1 MADNPPQVPNMKQCL
16 HPHQISLPEPPSAVQ
31 RCNRALALIATLALL
46 LALAG
51 IACSESNAK
60 IAFTSDRDGSE
71 ELYIMNADGSDVTR
85 LTDTGGHISYDHRWS
100 PDGRRIAFASD
111 QSGNYEIYVM
121 NADGSGLTQLTH
133 SDRDDYNLAWS
144 PDGQR
149 IAFVSHR
156 PADLVLP
163 GALSR
168 MRIYGSDSA
177 QMLGNF
183 DICLV
188 NSDGSG
194 LTRLTDDAG
203 NDFNPSWSPDGQS
216 IVFISDRDG
225 DSDIYTVD
233 SDGSG
238 LTRLTHSREREMFP
252 SWSPDDQHI
261 IFFTWPSDTGL
272 MIMHMMNPDG
282 SGRTKLIHQDVEIDS
297 LHSFPVMSPDRLRV
311 ERVVS
316 FADPNGDDEYEIY
329 IMNPDGSG
337 LTQLAVADDYQGPRD
352 EHPILFSASIYVRGG
367 WDGNDEIYI
376 MNPDGSGLVRLTD
389 NTSRDFAPHLA
400 PTP

>member
-60 IAFTSDRDGSE
+60 IVFISDRDGSE

-163 GALSR
+163 GAFSR

-183 DICLV
+183 DIYLV

-194 LTRLTDDAG
+194 LTQLTDDAG

-225 DSDIYTVD
+225 DSDIYVMNSEG
-233 SDGSG
+233 SD
-238 LTRLTHSREREMFP
+238 LTRLTHSREGEMLP
-252 SWSPDDQHI
+252 NWSPDGHRI
-261 IFFTWPSDTGL
+261 LFYTWPSDADL
-272 MIMHMMNPDG
+272 MILHMMNPDG
-282 SGRTKLIHQDVEIDS
+282 SDLTQVHPNAEIGS
-297 LHSFPVMSPDRLRV
+297 YHSFPVLSPDWQRV

-316 FADPNGDDEYEIY
+316 FADPDGDDDYEIY
-329 IMNPDGSG
+329 LANADGSD
-337 LTQLAVADDYQGPRD
+337 LTQLTIAENYQGPRD
-352 EHPILFSASIYVRGG
+352 EQPLVFSTTIY
-367 WDGNDEIYI
+367 DGNDDIYI

-389 NTSRDFAPHLA
+389 NTSRDFAPHVA